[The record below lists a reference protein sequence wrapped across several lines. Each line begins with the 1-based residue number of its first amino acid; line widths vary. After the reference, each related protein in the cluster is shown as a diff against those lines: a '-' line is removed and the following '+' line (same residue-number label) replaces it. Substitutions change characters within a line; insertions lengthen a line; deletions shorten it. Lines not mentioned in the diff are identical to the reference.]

1 MKIKYGFLFSLTA
14 LLFFLSFSS
23 AANAQ
28 KNIGV
33 KTKTFGI
40 VNTDLTI
47 ATSDTPDPVMRGEN
61 VTYTITVTNLTTA
74 QAQNFT
80 LRAFTSTN
88 STFVSFTAPNGFTCT
103 TPMVGEGGQVN
114 CSAPTVAGSSTN
126 IFTMVANVPANV
138 GIGASLYMPVDIT
151 ASNDTNGGNNSA
163 AETTDLAGGVFV
175 NDAGGN
181 FQTTNINT
189 PFSNNLRVR
198 VTDGNEVPLSGV
210 NVTFTAP
217 SSDASGTFTG
227 GTTTAVVTT
236 DVDGYATAPTFTA
249 NGSVGNY
256 IVTATV
262 PDANSSVEFNLTNV
276 APMTFT
282 VTNTNDDGAGS
293 LYQAIQDANDNSG
306 DDTVVFDPA
315 VFSTPQTIVLTG
327 GEIFVA
333 GNGSLTINGPGADK
347 LTISGNN
354 SSRIFSVSGDLIL
367 NDLKI
372 VNGSNAEDGGAI
384 STFGNRLQIN
394 RCAFYNNTADQG
406 GAISAVASELIVN
419 QSTFFGNNS
428 TTVGGAILIFAVEG
442 SSTTSIVNSTFNQNT
457 AARGGAIYKGSAIFG
472 GDPLELNLTSVTI
485 AGNTATDT
493 GGGLFIEEGN
503 VRIINSIVAGN
514 SSNDI
519 NGTIISRG
527 YNLIQSTSNTVFT
540 GGMPQSTDII
550 GVNPMLSPLTNNGG
564 KTDTMALA
572 EGSPAIDKGT
582 SSNVQLPP
590 LAKNQKSKNA
600 RQNLAPLITTDQR
613 GEMRPSD
620 FFNIPNTGDGADI
633 GAFELTAPTAANASI
648 TGKIV
653 TSDGNTAGAIV
664 TLTDQN
670 GQTRTIHTGSFG
682 NFTFEEIPSG
692 AVYVI
697 SVQHKRYRFSSQVIS
712 LNEDV
717 RDLIFTP
724 LD

>member
-14 LLFFLSFSS
+14 LLFLMSFSP

-28 KNIGV
+28 KNGGV

-61 VTYTITVTNLTTA
+61 ITYTITVTNLTSA
-74 QAQNFT
+74 AAQNFT
-80 LRAFTSTN
+80 LRAFTSTFT
-88 STFVSFTAPNGFTCT
+88 TFVSFTAPNGFSCT
-103 TPMVGEGGQVN
+103 TPQVGEGGQVN

-126 IFTMVANVPANV
+126 VFTMVAKVDSNA
-138 GIGASLYMPVDIT
+138 GIGASLYMPVNLT
-151 ASNDTNGGNNSA
+151 ATNDTDGSNNST
-163 AETTDLAGGVFV
+163 AETTDLTGGVFV

-181 FQTTNINT
+181 FQTTNIST

-217 SSDASGTFTG
+217 ASDASGTFTG

-236 DVDGYATAPTFTA
+236 DVDGYATAPVFTA

-262 PDANSSVEFNLTNV
+262 PEANSSVEFNLTNV

-327 GEIFVA
+327 GEIFVS

-354 SSRIFSVSGDLIL
+354 SSRIFSIAGDVIL
-367 NDLKI
+367 NDVKI
-372 VNGSNAEDGGAI
+372 ANGSNAEDGGAI

-419 QSTFFGNNS
+419 QSTFFGNQTS
-428 TTVGGAILIFAVEG
+428 FGGGAILIFAIEG
-442 SSTTSIVNSTFNQNT
+442 SSTASITNSTFNQNS

-493 GGGLFIEEGN
+493 GGGLFIEQGN

-514 SSNDI
+514 SLNDI
-519 NGTIISRG
+519 NGTIISQG
-527 YNLIQSTSNTVFT
+527 YNLIQSTSNTVFA
-540 GGMPQSTDII
+540 GGAPQQTDII
-550 GVNPMLSPLTNNGG
+550 GSNPMLAPLTNNGG
-564 KTDTMALA
+564 KTETMALT

-590 LAKNQKSKNA
+590 LAENKKSKNA
-600 RQNLAPLITTDQR
+600 RRNIAPQVATDQR

-620 FFNIPNTGDGADI
+620 FFNIPNTGDGSDI

-653 TSDGNTAGAIV
+653 TPNGNAAGAIV

-670 GQTRTIHTGSFG
+670 GQTRTIQTGSFG

-692 AVYVI
+692 SVYVI
-697 SVQHKRYRFSSQVIS
+697 SVQHKRYHFNPQVIS

-724 LD
+724 LE